1 MSLFIQSIINSII
14 EIIIFSVIPFIW
26 WLVTARKDTSFF
38 KWIGL
43 KKPEGGKKTTLWT
56 IGAAVAFMLVSLLVM
71 YAVSGVETATSEFA
85 DKGFAA
91 LPAILVYAAFNT
103 GLPEEI
109 VFRGFLLKRFA
120 SRFGDHAGNIMQ
132 SVLFGLV
139 HGGLFI
145 SSVGVPKAL
154 LITLFTGGIGWL
166 MGYIN
171 EKKAG
176 GSIIPSWCIHTA
188 ANIFSGICSAFVL
201 FK

>member
-14 EIIIFSVIPFIW
+14 EIIIFSAIPFIW

-43 KKPEGGKKTTLWT
+43 KKPEGGKKTALWT

-71 YAVSGVETATSEFA
+71 YAVSGVETATSDFA
-85 DKGFAA
+85 DKGLAA
-91 LPAILVYAAFNT
+91 LPAILVYAALNT
-103 GLPEEI
+103 GLPAEI

-139 HGGLFI
+139 HGELFI
-145 SSVGVPKAL
+145 SSVGIPKAL

>member
-14 EIIIFSVIPFIW
+14 EIIIFSAIPFIW

-43 KKPEGGKKTTLWT
+43 KKPEGGKKTALWT

-71 YAVSGVETATSEFA
+71 YAVSGVGTATSDFA

-132 SVLFGLV
+132 SVLFGLI
-139 HGGLFI
+139 HGVLFI

-154 LITLFTGGIGWL
+154 LIILFTGGIGWL